1 MAVDNVQ
8 LTFNNEFEGTMQ
20 SPTGELMIG
29 NVENGFRPYHLLFG
43 ALGSCFY
50 ATFITI
56 VKKKRLSFDGADIE
70 ISGIKREEVP
80 PTLEYAKI
88 KFTIKNPSNEAQ
100 FRKSAELAAKH
111 CSIHETISKVAR
123 IELELIFE

>member
-8 LTFNNEFEGTMQ
+8 LTFNSEFEGKMQ

-70 ISGIKREEVP
+70 ISGI
-80 PTLEYAKI
+80 AGSS
-88 KFTIKNPSNEAQ
+88 SN
-100 FRKSAELAAKH
+100 
-111 CSIHETISKVAR
+111 T
-123 IELELIFE
+123 